1 MTYISEFRD
10 LCSVL
15 HALKRTCNTGSM
27 RVHSNYLYSIFSV
40 RYTYTVILITN
51 S

>member
-1 MTYISEFRD
+1 MKYFRV
-10 LCSVL
+10 LVIYVLL
-15 HALKRTCNTGSM
+15 HALRRTCNTGSM